1 MDDNKADSAQ
11 ITRIDQSSPVSEP
24 GPAKVDPQL
33 DGQKTGSGAASP
45 ISPPS
50 HPAPVAIAPS
60 SKPQAVIA
68 VTPNPGKEQLYVGPG
83 LKLKLEV
90 GQCDI
95 FRCEGEAEG
104 NVKAKQLILSPSGR
118 LAGHI
123 EVDTAEVEG
132 SFDGI
137 MIVAGFLHVRS
148 TGRISGNVRYKQ
160 IEIERGGQVQGQMS
174 AMDANIPAIVPAVN
188 RGSTAVTEPSAGENI
203 SSGTPAIAEAKK
215 VRKGIF
221 G

>member
-1 MDDNKADSAQ
+1 MDENKADSAQ
-11 ITRIDQSSPVSEP
+11 IARIDQSSSVPEP
-24 GPAKVDPQL
+24 GPAKVDPQP
-33 DGQKTGSGAASP
+33 DSQKTSSGTASP
-45 ISPPS
+45 ISVPS

-68 VTPNPGKEQLYVGPG
+68 VTPNPGKEQLFVGPG

-104 NVKAKQLILSPSGR
+104 NVKARQLILSSSGV

-123 EVDTAEVEG
+123 EVETAEVEG

-160 IEIERGGQVQGQMS
+160 IEVERGGQIQGQMS
-174 AMDANIPAIVPAVN
+174 AMDSNITAIVPAVN
-188 RGSTAVTEPSAGENI
+188 RGSAAVTESSAGENI
-203 SSGTPAIAEAKK
+203 SSGAPAIAEAKK